1 MLGLGLAADSEK
13 KGFDN
18 NETKN
23 NKFFLHLKRDKC
35 LFEVRRT
42 VRKGKQNQ
50 S

>member
-23 NKFFLHLKRDKC
+23 NSFLT
-35 LFEVRRT
+35 FE
-42 VRKGKQNQ
+42 KK
-50 S
+50 